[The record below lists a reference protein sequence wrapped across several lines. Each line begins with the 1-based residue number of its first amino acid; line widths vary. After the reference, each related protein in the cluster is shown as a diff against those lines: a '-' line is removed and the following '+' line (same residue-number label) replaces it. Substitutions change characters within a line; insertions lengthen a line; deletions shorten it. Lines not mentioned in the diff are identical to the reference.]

1 VINIDNPYAA
11 KARFMQ
17 HKFNL
22 LTAMQTENDNPYHSM
37 HIREFAEYADTT
49 AKAHAQEA
57 CDQLLNLLPKL
68 VQQEVMKQLDQGKV
82 KVEVD
87 KQSANV
93 AKKAIDDIVSSLRKL
108 FG

>member
-1 VINIDNPYAA
+1 MDNPYAA

-57 CDQLLNLLPKL
+57 CD
-68 VQQEVMKQLDQGKV
+68 
-82 KVEVD
+82 
-87 KQSANV
+87 
-93 AKKAIDDIVSSLRKL
+93 
-108 FG
+108 

>member
-1 VINIDNPYAA
+1 MINIDNPYAA

-37 HIREFAEYADTT
+37 HIREFSEYADAT

-57 CDQLLNLLPKL
+57 CNQMMNLLPKL
-68 VQQEVMKQLDQGKV
+68 IQQEIAKQLNGGNV
-82 KVEVD
+82 KIEVD
-87 KQSANV
+87 KQSANA
-93 AKKAIDDIVSSLRKL
+93 AKKAIDDIFSSLRKL